1 LDIIIEPI
9 TLELKTPF
17 RIAHGISTT
26 RQSVLVHLGEGVGEG
41 ALIPHFGHSQSEVEA
56 YLARLDANAL
66 IGDEPL
72 ALETA
77 LDRLPPGPA
86 PARAAVDMALHDLWA
101 RQLGYPL
108 YRLWGL
114 NPAQAPFSSLTLS
127 LTEDDDE
134 LQQQVRAA
142 ADFPIL
148 KLKLG
153 SGNLETDE
161 ALVRLVR
168 RETGARLAVDANSA
182 WSVDEAAHIIPRLAT
197 YDLLYIEQPIPPMGA
212 VAWCQLR
219 GQLPPGLPPLIADE
233 SIHQASDILALS
245 GLADGINLKLTK
257 AGGLREARR
266 MLTLARA
273 LGMQVM
279 LGCAVESSVS
289 ITAAAH
295 LAPLVDFADLDGN
308 LDVVNDP
315 YIGVRM
321 EQGRLHLPDGPGLG
335 VRRRHY
341 QDNNQDENV
350 VGQT

>member
-1 LDIIIEPI
+1 MDIIIEPI

-17 RIAHGISTT
+17 RIAHGTSTT

-41 ALIPHFGHSQSEVEA
+41 ALIPHFGHSQSEMEA
-56 YLARLDANAL
+56 YLARLDAKTL
-66 IGDEPL
+66 LGDEPL
-72 ALETA
+72 SLEAA

-114 NPAQAPFSSLTLS
+114 NPAQAPLSSLTLS
-127 LTEDDDE
+127 LTEDEEE
-134 LQQQVRAA
+134 LRQQVRAA
-142 ADFPIL
+142 AGFPIL

-153 SGNLETDE
+153 TGSLETDE

-182 WSVDEAAHIIPRLAT
+182 WPVDEAAQIMPRLAA
-197 YDLLYIEQPIPPMGA
+197 YDLLYIEQPIPSTGA
-212 VAWCQLR
+212 AAWRQLR
-219 GQLPPGLPPLIADE
+219 RLLPPGLPPLIADE
-233 SIHQASDILALS
+233 SIHQASDILALRD
-245 GLADGINLKLTK
+245 LADGINLKLTK
-257 AGGLREARR
+257 TGGLREARR

-315 YIGVRM
+315 YLGVKM
-321 EQGRLHLPDGPGLG
+321 AQGRLQLPDGPGLG
-335 VRRRHY
+335 VQRRY
-341 QDNNQDENV
+341 
-350 VGQT
+350 